1 MGLCPISDDTLTG
14 GVYESIYERPRHLAG
29 AKYLISIVVFGIV
42 LFLFFDGLSSITRTT
57 SGQELESLERA
68 VRRSTVQCYALEGF
82 YPESLSYLEEHYGL
96 TYDEDKYV
104 VSYEVSASNL
114 MPSIDVIALKQGGGD
129 GK

>member
-1 MGLCPISDDTLTG
+1 MIRWQ
-14 GVYESIYERPRHLAG
+14 EEFMNRFMKRPRHLAG

-42 LFLFFDGLSSITRTT
+42 LFLFFNGLSSITRTT

>member
-1 MGLCPISDDTLTG
+1 MNRFMK
-14 GVYESIYERPRHLAG
+14 RPRHLAG

-57 SGQELESLERA
+57 SGQELDSLERA

>member
-1 MGLCPISDDTLTG
+1 MIRWQ
-14 GVYESIYERPRHLAG
+14 EEFMNRFMKRPRHLAG

>member
-1 MGLCPISDDTLTG
+1 MNRFMK
-14 GVYESIYERPRHLAG
+14 RPRHFAG

-68 VRRSTVQCYALEGF
+68 VRRSTVQCYALVGF

>member
-1 MGLCPISDDTLTG
+1 MNRFMK
-14 GVYESIYERPRHLAG
+14 RPRHLAG

-42 LFLFFDGLSSITRTT
+42 LFLFFNGLSSITRTT

-96 TYDEDKYV
+96 TYDSDQYLID
-104 VSYEVSASNL
+104 YQYIGSNL
-114 MPSIDVIALKQGGGD
+114 RPDVTIIKRN
-129 GK
+129 

>member
-1 MGLCPISDDTLTG
+1 MNRFMK
-14 GVYESIYERPRHLAG
+14 RPRHLPG

-42 LFLFFDGLSSITRTT
+42 LFLFFDGLSSITRKT